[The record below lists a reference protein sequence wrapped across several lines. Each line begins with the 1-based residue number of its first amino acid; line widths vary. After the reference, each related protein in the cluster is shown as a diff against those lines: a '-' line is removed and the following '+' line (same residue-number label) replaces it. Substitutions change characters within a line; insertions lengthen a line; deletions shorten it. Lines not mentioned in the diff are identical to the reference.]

1 MWVSKSLGRSVWV
14 FFLPALE
21 SVSQHSKSK
30 SSSCWARLIL
40 FRLKSPQKNQKLTM
54 FTSRHKIV
62 EFLSS
67 NTKQSLQNDLFDMFI
82 SLLWSCSWGDFWVGM
97 EIHRQSEISFST
109 RGDKKLNH
117 IFFMLTMGVDS
128 GGEIAFLLRPQ
139 LFTSQMKTTPPCCK
153 GK

>member
-14 FFLPALE
+14 FFSPCIGI
-21 SVSQHSKSK
+21 SQPTQQ
-30 SSSCWARLIL
+30 I
-40 FRLKSPQKNQKLTM
+40 QKQQLLGQVDTIQTEIPKRNQKLTM